1 MVLNQVNLTIKAGEI
16 YGLVGENGAGKSSL
30 MKVITGLTKPTSG
43 EISLF
48 GKNLEDE
55 RNKIGCL
62 IENPALYMDMTA
74 RQNLEIQRT
83 QRGIPGKSSID
94 EVLEI
99 MDLKDA
105 GNKKSEGFFFR
116 DETAIRNCNC
126 IAWSP
131 TVANFR

>member
-1 MVLNQVNLTIKAGEI
+1 
-16 YGLVGENGAGKSSL
+16 
-30 MKVITGLTKPTSG
+30 MK
-43 EISLF
+43 E
-48 GKNLEDE
+48 
-55 RNKIGCL
+55 NKIGCL

-74 RQNLEIQRT
+74 RQILKSSVLNLEF
-83 QRGIPGKSSID
+83 GEKSSID